1 MSFRYDVIVTLP
13 EAFPQGISITVD
25 GASGTVSS
33 DGKTVTFTDVG
44 RFEAGNPQT
53 HDHTMVFSVVDASF
67 LLRDYVFTNTS
78 VSVRAEQI
86 C

>member
-1 MSFRYDVIVTLP
+1 M
-13 EAFPQGISITVD
+13 D
-25 GASGTVSS
+25 GTSGTVSS

-53 HDHTMVFSVVDASF
+53 HDHIMVFSVVDASF
-67 LLRDYVFTNTS
+67 LSKDYVFTNTS
-78 VSVRAEQI
+78 ISVRAEQI